1 MVFVNYRISDL
12 LTRLRNG
19 YNAKLLSVV
28 VLNSKI
34 VINILAIYSKLL
46 LTNYNDK

>member
-1 MVFVNYRISDL
+1 MVFVNDRISDL

-19 YNAKLLSVV
+19 YNAKFLSVV

-34 VINILAIYSKLL
+34 IINILSILQRVGFFKSF
-46 LTNYNDK
+46 